1 MDTKKMLQDGFEKI
15 QVAVLIGKDRNG
27 KTHMVVV
34 DTPEHAKEYK
44 SSEDMRLATMYVK
57 KHERTTDMTDNICDY
72 DEGYTRWDAYDIGWC
87 MKCKCNPNCPMKK
100 KVEREE
106 N

>member
-1 MDTKKMLQDGFEKI
+1 MM
-15 QVAVLIGKDRNG
+15 
-27 KTHMVVV
+27 
-34 DTPEHAKEYK
+34 
-44 SSEDMRLATMYVK
+44 
-57 KHERTTDMTDNICDY
+57 DNICDY

-87 MKCKCNPNCPMKK
+87 AKCKCNPNCPMKK